1 MFVYTVVFLVI
12 LFGVF
17 HFDYRNEKFGK
28 DVYAFVVFVLMTL
41 MVGLRYRVGG
51 DALSYED
58 YYVHMPDLY
67 DYFPFIERDVSFNYQ
82 PLYLL
87 FIAICKSIN
96 PEYAFYQL
104 IHAIVVNIIVMRFI
118 YKNSTKFF
126 TSVFLLY
133 GLCIYFYF
141 TYDIQ
146 REILAICCFLLGFR
160 YFQNN
165 KWVPYYVFAVLG
177 FLFHIS
183 ASILFVLPFFKLV
196 KLKKS
201 NIYIIV
207 IVSFALSFA
216 KSYFYDFIS
225 IFFVTESMAEKGKIY
240 SEMDFSIAGMIFF
253 FVGRVFFLL
262 PIVFYYTKHKDEK
275 MDTIITAF
283 FILSCLSQVMVGFDR
298 MLNYVTI
305 PFIICFSHFIYSP
318 NVFRFKLSKKFIIF
332 STYICL
338 FYYICIKIV
347 MDFNVTDRARYQA
360 VFFPYSSVF
369 DKETYPER
377 EQFMIELWK
386 R

>member
-1 MFVYTVVFLVI
+1 MFVYTVVFLVL

-17 HFDYRNEKFGK
+17 HFDYRNKKFGK
-28 DVYAFVVFVLMTL
+28 NVYVFVVFVLMSL

-51 DALSYED
+51 DALSYENNFV
-58 YYVHMPDLY
+58 YMPDLP
-67 DYFPFIERDVSFNYQ
+67 DFFPFIQRDVSFNYQ

-96 PEYAFYQL
+96 PEYVFYQL

-160 YFQNN
+160 YFQHN
-165 KWVPYYVFAVLG
+165 KWFPYYVFAVLG

-201 NIYIIV
+201 TIYII
-207 IVSFALSFA
+207 IAVSFALSFA
-216 KSYFYDFIS
+216 KTYFYDFIS
-225 IFFVTESMAEKGKIY
+225 IFFITESIAEKGKIY
-240 SEMDFSIAGMIFF
+240 SELDFSIAGLVFF

-275 MDTIITAF
+275 MDTIITVF
-283 FILSCLSQVMVGFDR
+283 FILSCLCQVMVGFDR

-318 NVFRFKLSKKFIIF
+318 NVFRFKLSKKFVIF